1 MSTEAAGLSTPQEA
15 LPGSPVDGEDCAMAA
30 PRSGAVLL
38 ATLQGGG
45 NLPPQL
51 GLARRLIDR
60 GHRVHVLS
68 EPSVADEARAAGC
81 DFTAWPTAPAGNAV
95 DRDLA
100 LARDWQLRTPA
111 QVLRFVRGLGDFF
124 FGAAD
129 RFAND
134 VLATLERVPADAV
147 LADLAL
153 VGALA
158 GAERSG
164 LPTAVLM
171 PSIYMPPTPG
181 RPVLGSGWTPARGP
195 LGRARDRVAPY
206 LFGRFIDLGL
216 QRLNTARATLG
227 LDPLTTVF
235 GAFDR
240 CDRVLVMT
248 SPTFDPPPEPLPGN
262 VRYVGPVLD
271 DPAWAAAQPVR
282 LPPGEDPL
290 VLVALSS
297 TYQAHQELLNRVV
310 AALAALPVRGLVT
323 LGPGLRA
330 GEVQGAPNVTVVPS
344 APHAQVLPDAAAV
357 VTHGGH
363 GTVIKTLAAGV
374 PMVVLPHGRD
384 QADNAARV
392 LASGAGL
399 RLSRKSDSAAIQH
412 AVLRIL
418 TEPGYRHNAQ
428 RMADTLTAEASRQP
442 TAINEVESLL
452 LARR

>member
-1 MSTEAAGLSTPQEA
+1 MSAEAAGLAATGEA
-15 LPGSPVDGEDCAMAA
+15 LPGSSVVGEDCVMAA
-30 PRSGAVLL
+30 PRSGTVLL

-51 GLARRLIDR
+51 GLARRLVDR

-68 EPSVADEARAAGC
+68 EPSVADEAHAAGC
-81 DFTAWPTAPAGNAV
+81 GFTAWPTAPAGNAV

-100 LARDWQLRTPA
+100 LARDWQLRTLG
-111 QVLRFVRGLGDFF
+111 QVLRFVRGLGDFL

-129 RFAND
+129 RFAQD

-147 LADLAL
+147 LVDLAL

-171 PSIYMPPTPG
+171 PSIYMPPMSG

-195 LGRARDRVAPY
+195 LGRVRDRAAPY
-206 LFGRFIDLGL
+206 LFRRFVDLGL
-216 QRLNTARATLG
+216 PRLNTARATLG

-240 CDRVLVMT
+240 CERVLVMT
-248 SPTFDPPPEPLPGN
+248 SPTFDPPPDALPDN
-262 VRYVGPVLD
+262 VRYVGPVID
-271 DPAWAAAQPVR
+271 DPAWAAVQPVR
-282 LPPGEDPL
+282 LPPGGDPL
-290 VLVALSS
+290 VLVAMSS
-297 TYQAHQELLNRVV
+297 TYQAHQELLERVV

-330 GEVQGAPNVTVVPS
+330 GEVRDAPNVTVVPS
-344 APHAQVLPDAAAV
+344 APHGQVLSDAAAV

-384 QADNAARV
+384 QADNAVRV
-392 LASGAGL
+392 LATGSGL
-399 RLSRKSDSAAIQH
+399 RLSRRTGSPAIAA
-412 AVLRIL
+412 AVQRIL
-418 TEPGYRHNAQ
+418 TQPAYRDNAQ

-442 TAINEVESLL
+442 TAIDEVESLL